1 MWRQRYSNEALY
13 PCNGPV
19 VAKLH
24 SNSGKRRKEKK
35 LMKRRP
41 MQLEMRFN

>member
-13 PCNGPV
+13 PYNGPV
-19 VAKLH
+19 VVKRH
-24 SNSGKRRKEKK
+24 PNSGKRKEKK

-41 MQLEMRFN
+41 MQLEMQFN